1 MSNREKAYTEVY
13 TILQDLEDE
22 ELKKIPYIVLRTI
35 KNSMDEEYQY
45 ELDEN
50 LELEYQP
57 MLPETKAI
65 LFNLFRDYLAT
76 EEQKQ
81 KIIRMQ
87 NEERQKLENAK
98 REKYN
103 TDVFENFKTINERI
117 QYPNSL
123 ENVKIN
129 NYIQKQN
136 ENVYL
141 AKKEENILK
150 NFFNKIKFLFKK
162 IKSKF

>member
-50 LELEYQP
+50 LELENQP